1 MRPRGTEENVA
12 LVVFSG
18 RQGKAS
24 FLLGEV
30 CVRVSFHR
38 VCSCLLERR
47 REKPQES
54 CARQL
59 EEEEGRRCERSGA
72 NNWYSEPCR
81 SEAVATRRTPCEME
95 AGGARRRS
103 VAALT
108 ARGRYEE
115 EITRGDRRREGV
127 VRVKRMPLHTA

>member
-1 MRPRGTEENVA
+1 
-12 LVVFSG
+12 
-18 RQGKAS
+18 AS

-30 CVRVSFHR
+30 CVRVSFHG
-38 VCSCLLERR
+38 VCSCLLKRR

-59 EEEEGRRCERSGA
+59 EEEEGWRCKRSGA

-81 SEAVATRRTPCEME
+81 SGAVAARQTPCEME

-103 VAALT
+103 VAAAT
-108 ARGRYEE
+108 VRGRYEE
-115 EITRGDRRREGV
+115 EMVRGDRRREVV
-127 VRVKRMPLHTA
+127 VRVKRRPLHTA